1 MGFDALARSLR
12 REFVQA
18 TGYVMSGF
26 AATGS
31 HYAVMV
37 ALVQWAGWWEVAA
50 SSAGFL
56 AGALV
61 KYPLN
66 YWVVFQSSTAHGRAL
81 VRFAIG
87 LGIGFA
93 LNGAIL
99 ALLLATLDVHYLV
112 SQVLT
117 TGVVT
122 LLNYLLAR
130 NWIFK
135 SGHGA
140 GRGAGHEVR

>member
-1 MGFDALARSLR
+1 MIAFLR
-12 REFVQA
+12 RESA
-18 TGYVMSGF
+18 KLAGYVAAGL

-56 AGALV
+56 AGAAV

-66 YWVVFQSSTAHGRAL
+66 YWVVFRSSARHGDAL

-87 LGIGFA
+87 LAAGFA
-93 LNGAIL
+93 LNGIIL
-99 ALLLATLDVHYLV
+99 AALLATLDAHYLV

-117 TGVVT
+117 TGAVT
-122 LLNYLLAR
+122 LVNYLLAR
-130 NWIFK
+130 NWIFR
-135 SGHGA
+135 A
-140 GRGAGHEVR
+140 PAARDEVAR

>member
-1 MGFDALARSLR
+1 MTGFVRNEATRL
-12 REFVQA
+12 
-18 TGYVMSGF
+18 TGYVASGLAST
-26 AATGS
+26 AA
-31 HYAVMV
+31 HYVVMV

-56 AGALV
+56 AGAAV

-66 YWVVFQSSTAHGRAL
+66 YWVVFKSSADHGRAL

-87 LGIGFA
+87 LAVGFA

-99 ALLLATLDVHYLV
+99 AALLATLDVHYLV

-122 LLNYLLAR
+122 VVNYLLAR
-130 NWIFK
+130 NWIFR
-135 SGHGA
+135 A
-140 GRGAGHEVR
+140 GRPGDEVAP

>member
-1 MGFDALARSLR
+1 MIAFLR
-12 REFVQA
+12 REA
-18 TGYVMSGF
+18 ARLTGYVASGL

-31 HYAVMV
+31 HYLVMV

-56 AGALV
+56 AGAAV

-66 YWVVFQSSTAHGRAL
+66 YWVVFRSQARHGDAI

-87 LGIGFA
+87 LAAGFA
-93 LNGAIL
+93 LNGIVL
-99 ALLLATLDVHYLV
+99 AALLATLDVHYLV

-117 TGVVT
+117 TAAVT
-122 LLNYLLAR
+122 LVNYLLAR
-130 NWIFK
+130 NWIF
-135 SGHGA
+135 
-140 GRGAGHEVR
+140 RPPRRRDEVAR

>member
-1 MGFDALARSLR
+1 MIAFLR
-12 REFVQA
+12 REA
-18 TGYVMSGF
+18 AKLTGYVASGL

-56 AGALV
+56 AGAAV

-66 YWVVFQSSTAHGRAL
+66 YWVVFRSSARHGDAL

-87 LGIGFA
+87 LAAGFA
-93 LNGAIL
+93 LNGIIL
-99 ALLLATLDVHYLV
+99 AALLATLDAHYLV

-117 TGVVT
+117 TGAVT
-122 LLNYLLAR
+122 LVNYLLAR
-130 NWIFK
+130 NWIFR
-135 SGHGA
+135 A
-140 GRGAGHEVR
+140 PAARDEIAR

>member
-1 MGFDALARSLR
+1 MIAFLR
-12 REFVQA
+12 REA
-18 TGYVMSGF
+18 AKLTGYVASGL

-56 AGALV
+56 AGAAV

-66 YWVVFQSSTAHGRAL
+66 YWVVFRSSARHGDAL

-87 LGIGFA
+87 LAAGFA
-93 LNGAIL
+93 LNGIIL
-99 ALLLATLDVHYLV
+99 AALLATLDAHYLV

-117 TGVVT
+117 TGAVT
-122 LLNYLLAR
+122 LVNYLLAR
-130 NWIFK
+130 NWIFRAPA
-135 SGHGA
+135 A
-140 GRGAGHEVR
+140 GDEIAR

>member
-1 MGFDALARSLR
+1 MIAFLR
-12 REFVQA
+12 RESA
-18 TGYVMSGF
+18 KLMGYVASGL

-56 AGALV
+56 AGAAV

-66 YWVVFQSSTAHGRAL
+66 YWVVFRSSARHGDAL

-87 LGIGFA
+87 LAAGFA
-93 LNGAIL
+93 LNGIIL
-99 ALLLATLDVHYLV
+99 AALLATLDAHYLV

-117 TGVVT
+117 TGAVT
-122 LLNYLLAR
+122 LVNYLLAR
-130 NWIFK
+130 NWIFR
-135 SGHGA
+135 A
-140 GRGAGHEVR
+140 PAARDEIAR

>member
-1 MGFDALARSLR
+1 MIAFLR
-12 REFVQA
+12 REA
-18 TGYVMSGF
+18 AKLASYVASGL

-56 AGALV
+56 AGAAV

-66 YWVVFQSSTAHGRAL
+66 YWVVFRSSARHGDAL

-87 LGIGFA
+87 LAAGFA
-93 LNGAIL
+93 LNGIIL
-99 ALLLATLDVHYLV
+99 AALLATLDAHYLV

-117 TGVVT
+117 TGAVT
-122 LLNYLLAR
+122 LVNYLLAR
-130 NWIFK
+130 NWIFR
-135 SGHGA
+135 A
-140 GRGAGHEVR
+140 PAARDEVAR

>member
-1 MGFDALARSLR
+1 MVTDWLR
-12 REFVQA
+12 REFTRGVS
-18 TGYVMSGF
+18 YVLSGL

-37 ALVQWAGWWEVAA
+37 ALVHWAGWWEVAA

-56 AGALV
+56 AGAAV

-66 YWVVFQSSTAHGRAL
+66 YWVVFASRMDHGRAV
-81 VRFAIG
+81 VRFVIG
-87 LGIGFA
+87 LAAGFA
-93 LNGAIL
+93 LNGIVL
-99 ALLLATLDVHYLV
+99 ALLLDTLAVHYLV

-122 LLNYLLAR
+122 VVNYLMAR
-130 NWIFK
+130 NWIFRAP
-135 SGHGA
+135 S
-140 GRGAGHEVR
+140 GAGHEVR

>member
-1 MGFDALARSLR
+1 MIAFLR
-12 REFVQA
+12 RESA
-18 TGYVMSGF
+18 KLMGYVASGL

-56 AGALV
+56 AGAAV

-66 YWVVFQSSTAHGRAL
+66 YWVVFRSSARHGDAL

-87 LGIGFA
+87 LAAGFA
-93 LNGAIL
+93 LNGIIL
-99 ALLLATLDVHYLV
+99 AALLATLDAHYLV

-117 TGVVT
+117 TGAVT
-122 LLNYLLAR
+122 LVNYLLAR
-130 NWIFK
+130 NWIFR
-135 SGHGA
+135 A
-140 GRGAGHEVR
+140 PAARDEVAR

>member
-1 MGFDALARSLR
+1 MISFLR
-12 REFVQA
+12 REFA
-18 TGYVMSGF
+18 RLAGYVASGLAST
-26 AATGS
+26 AA

-56 AGALV
+56 AGAAV

-66 YWVVFQSSTAHGRAL
+66 YWVVFRSSADHGRAL

-87 LGIGFA
+87 LAAGFA
-93 LNGAIL
+93 LNGVIL
-99 ALLLATLDVHYLV
+99 AALLATLDAHYLV

-122 LLNYLLAR
+122 VVNYLLAR
-130 NWIFK
+130 NWIFR
-135 SGHGA
+135 A
-140 GRGAGHEVR
+140 GRKVSDEIA

>member
-1 MGFDALARSLR
+1 MIAFLR
-12 REFVQA
+12 REA
-18 TGYVMSGF
+18 AKLTGYVASGL

-56 AGALV
+56 AGAAV

-66 YWVVFQSSTAHGRAL
+66 YWVVFRSGARHGDAL

-87 LGIGFA
+87 LAAGFA
-93 LNGAIL
+93 LNGIIL
-99 ALLLATLDVHYLV
+99 AALLATLDAHYLV

-117 TGVVT
+117 TGAVT
-122 LLNYLLAR
+122 LVNYLLAR
-130 NWIFK
+130 NWIFRAPA
-135 SGHGA
+135 A
-140 GRGAGHEVR
+140 GDEIAR

>member
-1 MGFDALARSLR
+1 MTGFVRSEATRL
-12 REFVQA
+12 
-18 TGYVMSGF
+18 TGYIASGLAST
-26 AATGS
+26 AA
-31 HYAVMV
+31 HYVVMV
-37 ALVQWAGWWEVAA
+37 ALVQWAGWWEVTA

-56 AGALV
+56 AGAAV

-66 YWVVFQSSTAHGRAL
+66 YWVVFKSSARHGRAL

-87 LGIGFA
+87 LAAGFV

-99 ALLLATLDVHYLV
+99 AVLLATLDVHYLV

-122 LLNYLLAR
+122 VVNYLLAR
-130 NWIFK
+130 NWIFR
-135 SGHGA
+135 A
-140 GRGAGHEVR
+140 GRPGDEVAP

>member
-1 MGFDALARSLR
+1 MTGFVRSEATRL
-12 REFVQA
+12 
-18 TGYVMSGF
+18 TGYIASGLAST
-26 AATGS
+26 AA
-31 HYAVMV
+31 HYVVMV

-56 AGALV
+56 AGAAV

-66 YWVVFQSSTAHGRAL
+66 YWVVFKSSARHGRAL

-87 LGIGFA
+87 LAAGFV

-99 ALLLATLDVHYLV
+99 AVLLATLDVHYLV

-122 LLNYLLAR
+122 VVNYLLAR
-130 NWIFK
+130 NWIFR
-135 SGHGA
+135 A
-140 GRGAGHEVR
+140 GRPGDEVAP

>member
-1 MGFDALARSLR
+1 MTGFVRNEATRL
-12 REFVQA
+12 
-18 TGYVMSGF
+18 TGYVASGLAST
-26 AATGS
+26 AA
-31 HYAVMV
+31 HYVVMV

-56 AGALV
+56 AGAAV

-66 YWVVFQSSTAHGRAL
+66 YWVVFKSSAAHGRAL

-87 LGIGFA
+87 LAAGFL

-99 ALLLATLDVHYLV
+99 AALLATLDVHYLV

-122 LLNYLLAR
+122 VVNYLLAR
-130 NWIFK
+130 NWIFRARRP
-135 SGHGA
+135 GD
-140 GRGAGHEVR
+140 EVAR

>member
-1 MGFDALARSLR
+1 VSGFLR
-12 REFVQA
+12 REFA
-18 TGYVMSGF
+18 RASGYAASGF
-26 AATGS
+26 ASTGA
-31 HYAVMV
+31 HYVVMV

-56 AGALV
+56 AGAAV

-66 YWVVFQSSTAHGRAL
+66 YWVVFRSSASHARAI

-87 LGIGFA
+87 LAAGFA
-93 LNGAIL
+93 LNGLLLSA
-99 ALLLATLDVHYLV
+99 LLATLDVHYLV

-122 LLNYLLAR
+122 LVNYLMAR
-130 NWIFK
+130 NWIFR
-135 SGHGA
+135 SP
-140 GRGAGHEVR
+140 RGDGHEVR

>member
-1 MGFDALARSLR
+1 MGLDAMMQSLR

-18 TGYVMSGF
+18 CGYVASGL

-50 SSAGFL
+50 SSVGFL
-56 AGALV
+56 AGAAV

-66 YWVVFQSSTAHGRAL
+66 YWVVFKSSTAHGRAL

-87 LGIGFA
+87 LAIGFA

-117 TGVVT
+117 TGAVMLV
-122 LLNYLLAR
+122 NYLLER
-130 NWIFK
+130 NWIFHAGHR
-135 SGHGA
+135 SGHEI
-140 GRGAGHEVR
+140 R

>member
-1 MGFDALARSLR
+1 MHFLR
-12 REFVQA
+12 RELVQA
-18 TGYVMSGF
+18 TGYVLSGL

-37 ALVQWAGWWEVAA
+37 VLVQWAGWWEVAA
-50 SSAGFL
+50 SSVGFL
-56 AGALV
+56 AGAVV

-66 YWVVFQSSTAHGRAL
+66 YWVVFKSSTAHGRAL
-81 VRFAIG
+81 MRFAIG
-87 LGIGFA
+87 LGLGFA

-122 LLNYLLAR
+122 LANYLLAR
-130 NWIFK
+130 NWIFR
-135 SGHGA
+135 A
-140 GRGAGHEVR
+140 GRATGHEIR

>member
-1 MGFDALARSLR
+1 MMRFLR
-12 REFVQA
+12 RELVQA
-18 TGYVMSGF
+18 TGYVLSGL

-50 SSAGFL
+50 SSVGFL

-66 YWVVFQSSTAHGRAL
+66 YWVVFKSSTAHGRAL
-81 VRFAIG
+81 ARFAVG

-122 LLNYLLAR
+122 LVNYLLAR
-130 NWIFK
+130 NWIF
-135 SGHGA
+135 HA
-140 GRGAGHEVR
+140 GRGTGHKIR

>member
-1 MGFDALARSLR
+1 MIDFLR
-12 REFVQA
+12 RELSRLA
-18 TGYVMSGF
+18 GYVASGL
-26 AATGS
+26 AATGA
-31 HYAVMV
+31 HYVVMV

-50 SSAGFL
+50 SSVGFL
-56 AGALV
+56 AGAAV

-66 YWVVFQSSTAHGRAL
+66 YWVVFRSSADHGSAL

-87 LGIGFA
+87 LAVGFA

-99 ALLLATLDVHYLV
+99 AALLATLDVHYLV

-122 LLNYLLAR
+122 VVNYLLAR
-130 NWIFK
+130 NWIFR
-135 SGHGA
+135 A
-140 GRGAGHEVR
+140 RRPADEVAR

>member
-1 MGFDALARSLR
+1 MTAFLR
-12 REFVQA
+12 RESA
-18 TGYVMSGF
+18 RLAGYVASGL
-26 AATGS
+26 ASTGA

-56 AGALV
+56 AGAGV

-66 YWVVFQSSTAHGRAL
+66 YWVVFRSSADHVRAL

-87 LGIGFA
+87 LAAGFV
-93 LNGAIL
+93 LNAAIL
-99 ALLLATLDVHYLV
+99 AALLGILDAHYLV

-117 TGVVT
+117 TGIVTVV
-122 LLNYLLAR
+122 NYLLAR
-130 NWIFK
+130 NWIFRAR
-135 SGHGA
+135 HGA
-140 GRGAGHEVR
+140 VEEVPR

>member
-1 MGFDALARSLR
+1 MIRSLR
-12 REFVQA
+12 REFAQVC
-18 TGYVMSGF
+18 GYVVSGL

-56 AGALV
+56 VGALV

-66 YWVVFQSSTAHGRAL
+66 YWVVFKSSAAHGRAL

-87 LGIGFA
+87 LAAGFA

-117 TGVVT
+117 TGAVT
-122 LLNYLLAR
+122 LVNYLLAR
-130 NWIFK
+130 NWIF
-135 SGHGA
+135 HA
-140 GRGAGHEVR
+140 GRRDGHEVR

>member
-1 MGFDALARSLR
+1 MTGSFR
-12 REFVQA
+12 REAVRA
-18 TGYVMSGF
+18 ASYIASGF

-31 HYAVMV
+31 HYAVMI

-56 AGALV
+56 AGAAV

-66 YWVVFQSSTAHGRAL
+66 YWVVFASRMAHGKAI

-87 LGIGFA
+87 LAAGFV
-93 LNGAIL
+93 LNGVVL
-99 ALLLATLDVHYLV
+99 ALLLGTLEAHYLV

-122 LLNYLLAR
+122 VVNYLVAR
-130 NWIFK
+130 NWIFRP
-135 SGHGA
+135 
-140 GRGAGHEVR
+140 GRSPGHEVR

>member
-1 MGFDALARSLR
+1 VIAFLR
-12 REFVQA
+12 REA
-18 TGYVMSGF
+18 AKLTGYVASGL

-56 AGALV
+56 AGAAV

-66 YWVVFQSSTAHGRAL
+66 YWVVFRSSARHGDAL

-87 LGIGFA
+87 LAAGFA
-93 LNGAIL
+93 LNGIIL
-99 ALLLATLDVHYLV
+99 AALLATLDAHYLV

-117 TGVVT
+117 TGAVT
-122 LLNYLLAR
+122 LVNYLLAR
-130 NWIFK
+130 NWIFR
-135 SGHGA
+135 A
-140 GRGAGHEVR
+140 PAARDEIAR

>member
-1 MGFDALARSLR
+1 MTAFLR
-12 REFVQA
+12 REA
-18 TGYVMSGF
+18 ARLTGYVASGL

-56 AGALV
+56 AGAAV

-66 YWVVFQSSTAHGRAL
+66 YWVVFASRLSHARAI

-87 LGIGFA
+87 LAAGFL
-93 LNGAIL
+93 LNGLVL
-99 ALLLATLDVHYLV
+99 ALLLGTLEAHYLV

-122 LLNYLLAR
+122 VVNYLLAR
-130 NWIFK
+130 NWIFRA
-135 SGHGA
+135 SA
-140 GRGAGHEVR
+140 AGHEVR